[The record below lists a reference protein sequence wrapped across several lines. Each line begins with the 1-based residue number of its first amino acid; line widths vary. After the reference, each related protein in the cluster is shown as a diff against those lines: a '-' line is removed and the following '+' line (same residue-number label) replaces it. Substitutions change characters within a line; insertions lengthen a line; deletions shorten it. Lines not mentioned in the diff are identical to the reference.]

1 MLQACVDI
9 HYTGG
14 GAACQAKIS
23 EGEKRGAPAG
33 LAARREGVLL
43 RDEGVAVVHS
53 PLRRVGTGGGVDGG
67 QVGAT
72 GESVLTYFC

>member
-9 HYTGG
+9 HYTGR

-23 EGEKRGAPAG
+23 GGEKDGAQTG

-53 PLRRVGTGGGVDGG
+53 PLRRIGTGGGVDSG

-72 GESVLTYFC
+72 GESI